1 MQNDQDFLLVAL
13 NAARQS
19 VAEGGMPFGAA
30 LVVDGQV
37 VATGYNRQL
46 QDNNYF
52 SHAETNCLMP
62 FLKRPLLAQTHAVLY
77 ATEAPCPM
85 CAGAAMISGIRT
97 IVVGEN
103 YHYKGAVDWLIEQG
117 ISVSVLNDSACIDLV
132 TAFKANYPEKWHTY
146 SAG

>member
-1 MQNDQDFLLVAL
+1 MIHQGFMQVAL
-13 NAARQS
+13 EQARQS

-30 LVVDGQV
+30 LVVGGQV
-37 VATGYNRQL
+37 VATGHNRQL

-62 FLKRPLLAQTHAVLY
+62 YLKRPLEAGVEAVLY

-85 CAGAAMISGIRT
+85 CAGAALISGIRK

-103 YHYKGAVDWLIEQG
+103 YHYAGAIDWLVQQAVE
-117 ISVSVLNDSACIDLV
+117 VSLLNDAACIDLV
-132 TAFKANYPEKWHTY
+132 TSFKSMYPDKWNTF

>member
-1 MQNDQDFLLVAL
+1 MTNDKKFILAAL
-13 NAARQS
+13 NEARKG
-19 VAEGGMPFGAA
+19 VAEGGMPFGAVLVIDG
-30 LVVDGQV
+30 LVVAKGV
-37 VATGYNRQL
+37 NRQL

-62 FLKRPLLAQTHAVLY
+62 YLTRPLKTEVEAILY

-85 CAGAAMISGIRT
+85 CAGAALISGIRK

-103 YHYKGAVDWLIEQG
+103 YHYSGAIDWLVEQG
-117 ISVSVLNDSACIDLV
+117 VEVSILNDSACIDLV
-132 TAFKANYPEKWHTY
+132 TSFKATYPDKWNTY